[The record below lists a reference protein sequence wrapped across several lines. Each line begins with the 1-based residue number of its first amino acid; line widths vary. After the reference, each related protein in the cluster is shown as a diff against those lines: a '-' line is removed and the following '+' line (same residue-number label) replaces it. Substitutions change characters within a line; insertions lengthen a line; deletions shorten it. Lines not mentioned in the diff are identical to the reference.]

1 MGRELIEEFES
12 ETGIRVKLEY
22 DNEKNIY
29 IMTIFKDG
37 EKIVFSGTMKEIR
50 EKAENYFVK
59 SLKRLKNKMEI
70 ALLEDMLQ
78 RGKNRWK

>member
-12 ETGIRVKLEY
+12 ETGIKVKLEY

-50 EKAENYFVK
+50 ENAENYFVK

-78 RGKNRWK
+78 RGENR

>member
-12 ETGIRVKLEY
+12 ETGIKVKLEY
-22 DNEKNIY
+22 DNDNNIY

-78 RGKNRWK
+78 RGESR